1 MIMTGKTI
9 YAIESYETM
18 NILIKEFVSSSQLVA
33 RNVVTVD
40 YVDA

>member
-1 MIMTGKTI
+1 
-9 YAIESYETM
+9 M

-40 YVDA
+40 YVDAWVRWWMIFD